1 MFKVPLQFTERF
13 HVYPFTIGMFSFFLS
28 GESSAAHRHEPA
40 QCSDHRQ
47 GPIIR
52 YCSIISF

>member
-1 MFKVPLQFTERF
+1 VPLQFTERF